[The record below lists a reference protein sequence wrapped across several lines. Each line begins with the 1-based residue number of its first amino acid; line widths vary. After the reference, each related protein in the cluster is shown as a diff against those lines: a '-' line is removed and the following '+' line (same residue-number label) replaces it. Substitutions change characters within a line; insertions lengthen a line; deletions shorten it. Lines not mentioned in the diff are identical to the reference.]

1 MATSTPAPAT
11 PASTPATT
19 HATGSARSRGATTRR
34 TRVVVPGRK
43 ALACAALLV
52 VLGSFMPWVDTALG
66 AVSGI
71 VGAGLWTFYAAWVGI
86 AGAIISG
93 TGRLRIAAGHALV
106 FGAIALGLVTW
117 QVVHVLQLIGVGGW
131 QPGVGLVFVVGGGV
145 LACVAGVRMLR
156 VSAA

>member
-1 MATSTPAPAT
+1 MATTTPAPAT
-11 PASTPATT
+11 TAAGSKAAT
-19 HATGSARSRGATTRR
+19 ARR
-34 TRVVVPGRK
+34 TRVAVPGRK
-43 ALACAALLV
+43 ALACASLLV

-93 TGRLRIAAGHALV
+93 TGRLRVAAGHALV
-106 FGAIALGLVTW
+106 FGAIALGLVAW
-117 QVVHVLQLIGVGGW
+117 QVVHVVQLIGFGGW